1 MMETWR
7 NKFKKGGVSILGIG
21 VLILSWPSMGHSG
34 EWEPI
39 IPEVMKGVIEIQIKN
54 LEFTNS
60 EEGLIS
66 DHLLVI
72 PKGVE
77 VRWVNVDPLITNT
90 KETALMPH
98 GIRVSDEAEE
108 VVAESPILLSEGSNV
123 FSYRFDEEGTYDY
136 VCIIHPSLRGKIVVI
151 GFADDPEL

>member
-7 NKFKKGGVSILGIG
+7 NKCKRGVFSILGIG

-77 VRWVNVDPLITNT
+77 VRWINVDPLITNT
-90 KETALMPH
+90 KEIALMPH
-98 GIRVSDEAEE
+98 GIRVSNETEE
-108 VVAESPILLSEGSNV
+108 VVAESPILFKGTNT

-151 GFADDPEL
+151 GFAEDPGL

>member
-1 MMETWR
+1 MRTYLD
-7 NKFKKGGVSILGIG
+7 KFKRGDFSILGVG
-21 VLILSWPSMGHSG
+21 VLILSWPSAGHSG

-72 PKGVE
+72 PVGVE
-77 VRWVNVDPLITNT
+77 VRWVNVDPLVMNA
-90 KETALMPH
+90 KETILMPH
-98 GIRVSDEAEE
+98 GIRVINEADE
-108 VVAESPILLSEGSNV
+108 VVAESPILFKGSNV

-136 VCIIHPSLRGKIVVI
+136 ACIIHPSLKGKIVVI
-151 GFADDPEL
+151 GFAEDVDL

>member
-1 MMETWR
+1 MEAYR
-7 NKFKKGGVSILGIG
+7 KKFKRGIFSILGIG
-21 VLILSWPSMGHSG
+21 VLILSLPSTGHSG

-39 IPEVMKGVIEIQIKN
+39 IPGIVKGVVEIQIKN

-60 EEGLIS
+60 EEGMIS

-77 VRWVNVDPLITNT
+77 VRWVNVDPLVTHA
-90 KETALMPH
+90 KEVVLMPH
-98 GIRVSDEAEE
+98 GIRVSDELEE
-108 VVAESPILLSEGSNV
+108 VVAESPILSKGANT

-151 GFADDPEL
+151 GFSEVPEL

>member
-1 MMETWR
+1 METCR
-7 NKFKKGGVSILGIG
+7 NTFKRGVFSILGIG
-21 VLILSWPSMGHSG
+21 VLILSWPSVGRSG
-34 EWEPI
+34 EWEAI
-39 IPEVMKGVIEIQIKN
+39 IPEIMKGVIEVQIKN

-60 EEGLIS
+60 EEGMIS

-72 PKGVE
+72 PKGIE
-77 VRWVNVDPLITNT
+77 VRWVNVDPLVTNT
-90 KETALMPH
+90 KETVLMPH
-98 GIRVSDEAEE
+98 GIRVSDELEE
-108 VVAESPILLSEGSNV
+108 VVAESPILSNGNNT